1 MSLIKALN
9 HRLLQCCF
17 IIISRSLCWHS
28 KHWGH
33 LDVLTPCSS
42 SLSSCSG
49 TLGEL
54 RASLRH
60 WILSSGM
67 TYSSTSFSGRPR
79 AVPCLAVDGMASSR
93 MAPRSVVS
101 WERRQIMK
109 FHPVNCRVAY
119 ECVALYDV
127 LRLGLCGR
135 YVGQYVCESVIWFVS
150 THCLSHETIL
160 FQNVKND
167 NQACML
173 AAAWESHNIPS
184 CCIILF
190 RAVALLEG
198 IGNSHST

>member
-9 HRLLQCCF
+9 HRLLQCCL
-17 IIISRSLCWHS
+17 IIITTIIIIRSLWWHS

-101 WERRQIMK
+101 WQKTQMVK
-109 FHPVNCRVAY
+109 FHPVNCLS
-119 ECVALYDV
+119 CVLWGPDVPLYSV
-127 LRLGLCGR
+127 TC
-135 YVGQYVCESVIWFVS
+135 VCTISMKVKMSVNQSFYSFGSHCPHFAWVIIFYFKLLDIY
-150 THCLSHETIL
+150 TH
-160 FQNVKND
+160 
-167 NQACML
+167 
-173 AAAWESHNIPS
+173 
-184 CCIILF
+184 
-190 RAVALLEG
+190 
-198 IGNSHST
+198 

>member
-1 MSLIKALN
+1 MPPVKALN
-9 HRLLQCCF
+9 HRLLQCCLIIII
-17 IIISRSLCWHS
+17 IIISRSLWWHS

-42 SLSSCSG
+42 SFSSCSG

-101 WERRQIMK
+101 WQKRQMVK
-109 FHPVNCRVAY
+109 FHPVNCLS
-119 ECVALYDV
+119 CVLW
-127 LRLGLCGR
+127 GLDDPYNVIC
-135 YVGQYVCESVIWFVS
+135 VCTISMKVNRSV
-150 THCLSHETIL
+150 
-160 FQNVKND
+160 
-167 NQACML
+167 NQ
-173 AAAWESHNIPS
+173 S
-184 CCIILF
+184 F
-190 RAVALLEG
+190 Y
-198 IGNSHST
+198 

>member
-1 MSLIKALN
+1 MSLIEALN
-9 HRLLQCCF
+9 HRLLQCWLI
-17 IIISRSLCWHS
+17 IIISRSLWWHS

-42 SLSSCSG
+42 SLRSCSG

-101 WERRQIMK
+101 WQKRRFFFGEDGEVSSSQLSVMC
-109 FHPVNCRVAY
+109 PMRSWCLLVRCDL
-119 ECVALYDV
+119 CVHYL
-127 LRLGLCGR
+127 
-135 YVGQYVCESVIWFVS
+135 
-150 THCLSHETIL
+150 HE
-160 FQNVKND
+160 
-167 NQACML
+167 
-173 AAAWESHNIPS
+173 
-184 CCIILF
+184 
-190 RAVALLEG
+190 G
-198 IGNSHST
+198 